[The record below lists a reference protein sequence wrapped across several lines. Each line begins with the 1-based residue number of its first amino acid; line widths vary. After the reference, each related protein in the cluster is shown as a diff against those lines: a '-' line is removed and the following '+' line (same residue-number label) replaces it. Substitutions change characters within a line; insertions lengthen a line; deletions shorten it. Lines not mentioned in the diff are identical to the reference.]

1 MSRFFLLKVATL
13 AAGVLAGGA
22 ALAVP
27 QLKSQAEVIGGG
39 ELKAKVLQHAEGVP
53 APTPQSKKY
62 KITRGSVSEQVVY
75 FVPRDLWY
83 QRAFVGEWKDKKGNV
98 MRIGRVKSLVPKFD
112 REDYLKEEIE
122 KALDKLEEEFK
133 AEDADLDAW
142 KSVWGP
148 KGEGGFVKTKKAV
161 YFYEFLFKEPI
172 KPADQAKLFKTFE
185 KSVSVMTGGSSS
197 TNSSM
202 KWWEEKNPQYL
213 FLTDLDKAKG
223 QKFIKDAMRLM
234 EAMRKAYEFYVP
246 AKNEVGVGKVRVFKT
261 LAGYREYRA
270 STGDEDKKSC
280 GLWDPSREE
289 LLIAAEDPKQ
299 AQSTMRHEAFHQYL
313 HYATGNGHHATWF
326 NEGHATFFEN
336 VEYNPSKN
344 TVKVV
349 DKGNRAT
356 WVEKSPKKI
365 AGNIRAIL
373 KMTQKEFYSGDSNL
387 NYCTAWA
394 LMYFLEKGAYTAD
407 EFEPYRAICAKY
419 LELTASGMEALKA
432 TQEAWAPLAD
442 RDVAA
447 DFLKFW
453 TKYRKRA
460 ANAR

>member
-1 MSRFFLLKVATL
+1 MTIRRPKALLCA
-13 AAGVLAGGA
+13 A
-22 ALAVP
+22 ALFLSAAAFAAP
-27 QLKSQAEVIGGG
+27 QLGTQAEVIGG
-39 ELKAKVLQHAEGVP
+39 ELKAKVLAGSRGTP
-53 APTPQSKKY
+53 APTPQGHEY
-62 KITRGSVSEQVVY
+62 ILRRGGETKHVRY
-75 FVPRDLWY
+75 FLPRDIWY
-83 QRAFVGEWKDKKGNV
+83 QRAFVGEWTDKKGNM
-98 MRIGRVKSLVPKFD
+98 MRLGRVKSLAPSA
-112 REDYLKEEIE
+112 REIGAEKEVLE
-122 KALDKLEEEFK
+122 AQLDELE
-133 AEDADLDAW
+133 
-142 KSVWGP
+142 
-148 KGEGGFVKTKKAV
+148 
-161 YFYEFLFKEPI
+161 
-172 KPADQAKLFKTFE
+172 KTFE
-185 KSVSVMTGGSSS
+185 PNEATLAEWTELWGKRGVGRHVTAKNGARYYVQFIFREPVKDADAEKMLKAFEKSMSVSMGLGGGGISS
-197 TNSSM
+197 T
-202 KWWEEKNPQYL
+202 KWWEKKNDEYS
-213 FLTDLDKAKG
+213 FVTDLDKAKG